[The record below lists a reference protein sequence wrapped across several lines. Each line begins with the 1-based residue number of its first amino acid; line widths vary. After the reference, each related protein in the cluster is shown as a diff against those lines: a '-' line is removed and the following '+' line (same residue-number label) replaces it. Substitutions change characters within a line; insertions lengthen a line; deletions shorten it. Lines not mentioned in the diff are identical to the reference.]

1 MTHFIIYSLF
11 VEVPSSLVEGGTF
24 LFFSGKRPI
33 DLRGLIRTQG
43 VASGPQRL
51 PSVHSSTY
59 LG

>member
-11 VEVPSSLVEGGTF
+11 VKVPSSLVEGGTF

-33 DLRGLIRTQG
+33 GLRGLIRAQG
-43 VASGPQRL
+43 VASGSQRL
-51 PSVHSSTY
+51 PSAHSSTY

>member
-1 MTHFIIYSLF
+1 

-33 DLRGLIRTQG
+33 DLRGLIRAQG
-43 VASGPQRL
+43 VAFLPQRL
-51 PSVHSSTY
+51 SSALSATY

>member
-33 DLRGLIRTQG
+33 DLRGLIRVHG

-51 PSVHSSTY
+51 SSALSATY

>member
-1 MTHFIIYSLF
+1 
-11 VEVPSSLVEGGTF
+11 VKVPSSLVEGGTF

-33 DLRGLIRTQG
+33 DLRGLIRAQG

-51 PSVHSSTY
+51 PSAHSSTY

>member
-1 MTHFIIYSLF
+1 LTHFIIYSLF

-33 DLRGLIRTQG
+33 DLRGLIRAQG
-43 VASGPQRL
+43 VASLPQHL
-51 PSVHSSTY
+51 SSALSATY